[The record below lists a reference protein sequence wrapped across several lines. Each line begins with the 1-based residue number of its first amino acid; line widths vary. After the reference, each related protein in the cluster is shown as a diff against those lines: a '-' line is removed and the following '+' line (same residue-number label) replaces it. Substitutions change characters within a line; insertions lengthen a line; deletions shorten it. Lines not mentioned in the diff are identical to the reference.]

1 MTVKEYLGQAYRLDQ
16 RINSK
21 LEQVASLNELATKC
35 TSTLT
40 GMPRNPNRG
49 TSTMADAVG
58 KIVDLQA
65 EINRDIDR
73 LVDLK
78 REMVTLIKAVSNPEY
93 QTLLE
98 LRYLCFKTW
107 EQIAAEM
114 GYELRWLHRLHGKA
128 LGEAEKLLHQKQATK
143 SHYKTPPLA

>member
-1 MTVKEYLGQAYRLDQ
+1 MTAQEYLGQAYRLDQ

-21 LEQVASLNELATKC
+21 LDQVAKLNELAMKC
-35 TSTLT
+35 TYNLT
-40 GMPRNPNRG
+40 GLPRNPNQG
-49 TSTMADAVG
+49 TSAMSDVIA

-65 EINRDIDR
+65 EINRDIDA

-78 REMVTLIKAVSNPEY
+78 RDMVRAIKAVDNTEY

-107 EQIAAEM
+107 EQIAVDM
-114 GYELRWLHRLHGKA
+114 RYRVRNVHILHNKA
-128 LGEAEKLLHQKQATK
+128 LNKVMV
-143 SHYKTPPLA
+143 P

>member
-1 MTVKEYLGQAYRLDQ
+1 MTTKGYLGQAYRLDQ

-40 GMPRNPNRG
+40 DMPRNPNRG
-49 TSTMADAVG
+49 TSTMADAVA

-65 EINRDIDR
+65 EINEDIDR

-78 REMVTLIKAVSNPEY
+78 RDMVRAIKAVDNTEY

-107 EQIAAEM
+107 EQIAVDM
-114 GYELRWLHRLHGKA
+114 GYNVRHVYRLHD
-128 LGEAEKLLHQKQATK
+128 EAVGCITISERSQ
-143 SHYKTPPLA
+143 

>member
-21 LEQVASLNELATKC
+21 LEQLESLNGLATKC

-40 GMPRNPNRG
+40 GMPKKPSHS
-49 TSTMADAVG
+49 TSMMADAVA

-65 EINRDIDR
+65 EINRDIDL

-78 REMVTLIKAVSNPEY
+78 CEMVRVIKNVEHAEY

-107 EQIAAEM
+107 EQIAVDM
-114 GYELRWLHRLHGKA
+114 NYSIDNVYRIHRKA
-128 LGEAEKLLHQKQATK
+128 LCAVSLPESIQ
-143 SHYKTPPLA
+143 

>member
-21 LEQVASLNELATKC
+21 LEQLESLNGLATKC

-40 GMPRNPNRG
+40 GMPKNPSRS
-49 TSTMADAVG
+49 TSMMADAVA

-65 EINRDIDR
+65 EINRDIDL

-78 REMVTLIKAVSNPEY
+78 CEMVRVIKNVDHAEY

-107 EQIAAEM
+107 EQIAVDM
-114 GYELRWLHRLHGKA
+114 NYSIDNVYRIHRKA
-128 LGEAEKLLHQKQATK
+128 LCAVSLPESIQ
-143 SHYKTPPLA
+143 

>member
-21 LEQVASLNELATKC
+21 LEQLESLNDLATKC

-40 GMPRNPNRG
+40 GMPKNPSRS
-49 TSTMADAVG
+49 TSMMADAVA

-65 EINRDIDR
+65 EINRDIDL

-78 REMVTLIKAVSNPEY
+78 CEMVRVIKNVDHAEY

-107 EQIAAEM
+107 EQIAVDM
-114 GYELRWLHRLHGKA
+114 NYSIDNVYRIHRKA
-128 LGEAEKLLHQKQATK
+128 LCAVSLPKGIQ
-143 SHYKTPPLA
+143 

>member
-1 MTVKEYLGQAYRLDQ
+1 MTAKAYLGQAYRLDQ

-21 LEQVASLNELATKC
+21 LEQIASLNELATKC
-35 TSTLT
+35 TYTLT
-40 GMPRNPNRG
+40 GMPRNPSHN
-49 TSTMADAVG
+49 TSTMADAVA
-58 KIVDLQA
+58 KIIDLQA

-78 REMVTLIKAVSNPEY
+78 REIVRLIKTVDNTEC

-107 EQIAAEM
+107 EQIAVDM
-114 GYELRWLHRLHGKA
+114 GYTIDNVYRIHRKA
-128 LGEAEKLLHQKQATK
+128 LSIVSIPESVQ
-143 SHYKTPPLA
+143 

>member
-1 MTVKEYLGQAYRLDQ
+1 MTAKDYLGQAYRLDQ

-21 LEQVASLNELATKC
+21 LEQIQSLNELATKC

-40 GMPRNPNRG
+40 DMPRNPSRS
-49 TSTMADAVG
+49 TSTMADAVV
-58 KIVDLQA
+58 KIVDLKA
-65 EINRDIDR
+65 EINYDIDH

-78 REMVTLIKAVSNPEY
+78 RNIVSTIKAIDNPEY

-107 EQIAAEM
+107 EQIAVAM
-114 GYELRWLHRLHGKA
+114 GYGIDNIFKMHK
-128 LGEAEKLLHQKQATK
+128 KV
-143 SHYKTPPLA
+143 LAQIFVPVSLQ

>member
-78 REMVTLIKAVSNPEY
+78 REMVRLIKAVDNTEY

-107 EQIAAEM
+107 EQIAVNM
-114 GYELRWLHRLHGKA
+114 GYNVRHVYRLHD
-128 LGEAEKLLHQKQATK
+128 EAMEKIVLPQTQQ
-143 SHYKTPPLA
+143 

>member
-1 MTVKEYLGQAYRLDQ
+1 MKAKEYLGQAYRLDQ

-21 LEQVASLNELATKC
+21 LEQIASLNELAMKC

-40 GMPRNPNRG
+40 GMPRNHDR
-49 TSTMADAVG
+49 SISKIEVVS
-58 KIVDLQA
+58 KIVDLQE
-65 EINRDIDR
+65 EINRDVEK

-78 REMVTLIKAVSNPEY
+78 RELVWRIKAVDDTEY

-107 EQIAAEM
+107 EQIAVDL
-114 GYELRWLHRLHGKA
+114 GYNVRHVYRLHD
-128 LGEAEKLLHQKQATK
+128 EAVESIKVPQTCH
-143 SHYKTPPLA
+143 

>member
-21 LEQVASLNELATKC
+21 LEQLESLNGLATKC

-40 GMPRNPNRG
+40 GMPKNPSRS
-49 TSTMADAVG
+49 TSMMADAVA

-65 EINRDIDR
+65 EINRDIDL

-78 REMVTLIKAVSNPEY
+78 CEMVRVIKNVEHAEY

-107 EQIAAEM
+107 EQIAVDM
-114 GYELRWLHRLHGKA
+114 NYSIDNVYRIHRKA
-128 LGEAEKLLHQKQATK
+128 LCAVSLPEIIQ
-143 SHYKTPPLA
+143 

>member
-1 MTVKEYLGQAYRLDQ
+1 MKAKEYLGQAYRLDQ

-21 LEQVASLNELATKC
+21 LEQIASLNELAMKC

-40 GMPRNPNRG
+40 GMPRNHDR
-49 TSTMADAVG
+49 SISKIEVVS
-58 KIVDLQA
+58 KIVDLQE
-65 EINRDIDR
+65 EINRDVEK

-78 REMVTLIKAVSNPEY
+78 RELVWRIKAVDDTEY

-107 EQIAAEM
+107 EQIAVDM
-114 GYELRWLHRLHGKA
+114 GYNVRHVFRLHD
-128 LGEAEKLLHQKQATK
+128 EVVNSITVP
-143 SHYKTPPLA
+143 KTCH

>member
-1 MTVKEYLGQAYRLDQ
+1 MTAKEYLGQAYRLDQ

-21 LEQVASLNELATKC
+21 LEQVASLNELAMKC

-49 TSTMADAVG
+49 ISTMADAVG

-65 EINRDIDR
+65 EINRDIDQ

-78 REMVTLIKAVSNPEY
+78 REMVRLIKAVNNTEY

-107 EQIAAEM
+107 EQIAVDM
-114 GYELRWLHRLHGKA
+114 GYNVRHVYRLHD
-128 LGEAEKLLHQKQATK
+128 EAVERIIVPQTQQ
-143 SHYKTPPLA
+143 

>member
-1 MTVKEYLGQAYRLDQ
+1 MTAKEYLSQAYRLDQ

-21 LEQVASLNELATKC
+21 IEQVTSLNDLATKC

-40 GMPRNPNRG
+40 GMPRNPNRAS
-49 TSTMADAVG
+49 STMADAVG
-58 KIVDLQA
+58 KIIDLQN

-78 REMVTLIKAVSNPEY
+78 REIVTVIKAIENPEY

-98 LRYLCFKTW
+98 KRYLCFLTW
-107 EQIAAEM
+107 EKIAVDM
-114 GYELRWLHRLHGKA
+114 GYDLRWLYRIHKRA
-128 LGEAEKLLHQKQATK
+128 LDEIRVPDSATR
-143 SHYKTPPLA
+143 H

>member
-1 MTVKEYLGQAYRLDQ
+1 MTAKEYLGQAYRLDQ

-49 TSTMADAVG
+49 TSTMADAIG
-58 KIVDLQA
+58 KIIDLQA

-78 REMVTLIKAVSNPEY
+78 REMVKLIKSVDNTEY

-107 EQIAAEM
+107 EQIAVDM
-114 GYELRWLHRLHGKA
+114 GYNVRHVYRLHD
-128 LGEAEKLLHQKQATK
+128 EAVESIVVPQT
-143 SHYKTPPLA
+143 SH

>member
-1 MTVKEYLGQAYRLDQ
+1 MNAKEYLGQAYRLDQ
-16 RINSK
+16 RISSK

-40 GMPRNPNRG
+40 GMPRNPNRD

-58 KIVDLQA
+58 KIIDLQA

-78 REMVTLIKAVSNPEY
+78 REMVLVIKAVDNTEY

-98 LRYLCFKTW
+98 LRYLCFRTW
-107 EQIAAEM
+107 EQIAVDM
-114 GYELRWLHRLHGKA
+114 GYSIQHIYRLRDKA
-128 LGEAEKLLHQKQATK
+128 YDKIRVPTER
-143 SHYKTPPLA
+143 

>member
-78 REMVTLIKAVSNPEY
+78 REMVRLIKAVDNTEY

-107 EQIAAEM
+107 EQIAVDM
-114 GYELRWLHRLHGKA
+114 GYSIQHIYRLREKA
-128 LGEAEKLLHQKQATK
+128 YEEIHV
-143 SHYKTPPLA
+143 PPER

>member
-1 MTVKEYLGQAYRLDQ
+1 MTAKEYLSQAYRLDQ

-21 LEQVASLNELATKC
+21 LEQVASLNDLATKC

-40 GMPRNPNRG
+40 GMPRNPNHG
-49 TSTMADAVG
+49 TSTMADAVA

-65 EINRDIDR
+65 EINCDIDH

-78 REMVTLIKAVSNPEY
+78 RDMVRAIKAVDNTEY

-107 EQIAAEM
+107 EQIAVDM
-114 GYELRWLHRLHGKA
+114 GYNVRHVYRLHD
-128 LGEAEKLLHQKQATK
+128 EAVNSLMFPQTQQ
-143 SHYKTPPLA
+143 